1 MDAVL
6 PDGQPYGQAD
16 EEAAAEKRTVAKLLK
31 ECKSNANVNSVA
43 SIGNLR
49 PILLLMAQVHGGQG
63 LSLVTPAAMWL
74 DLEAFYTAAASVGIG
89 FFEWGL
95 AFKECK
101 EGLKGDPV
109 GGSLLNKRSDK
120 SPPPPR

>member
-6 PDGQPYGQAD
+6 PDGQPYGEAD

-63 LSLVTPAAMWL
+63 LSLVT
-74 DLEAFYTAAASVGIG
+74 
-89 FFEWGL
+89 